1 MLFFDHLKDEK
12 ETSNFTDDSFFDIWP
27 MPSQLINLDRNSFNI
42 ANEKQFV
49 FAIQDNLNDP
59 IKQLVLKYFSNVES
73 NKRLLPNA
81 DSVIAD
87 ANGLQILI
95 VTKLKI
101 RLSINF

>member
-1 MLFFDHLKDEK
+1 
-12 ETSNFTDDSFFDIWP
+12 

-101 RLSINF
+101 RLNLHF